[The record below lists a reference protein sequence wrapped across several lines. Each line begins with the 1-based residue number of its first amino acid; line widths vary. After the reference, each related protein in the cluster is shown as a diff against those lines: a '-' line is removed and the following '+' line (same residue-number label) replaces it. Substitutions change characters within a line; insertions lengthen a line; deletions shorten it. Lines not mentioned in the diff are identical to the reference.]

1 MADKDRSGIEENE
14 QVASSAVVST
24 TTNTVS
30 DADKSSAPGPY
41 HPDHGGPKL
50 NDPPLRTN
58 RPDVPIAHALSAG
71 AGEHTPPSSDEVQ
84 FDGRPVYDE
93 AEASQADP
101 ANPDAVNSMS
111 DAAQKS
117 ADQAGAQGG
126 DQADTQR
133 QPAAGR
139 RGR

>member
-1 MADKDRSGIEENE
+1 MADKNRSGIEENE
-14 QVASSAVVST
+14 QVSSAVVST

-58 RPDVPIAHALSAG
+58 RPDVPIAHALSTG
-71 AGEHTPPSSDEVQ
+71 AGQHDPPSSDDVQ

-93 AEASQADP
+93 AKASQADP
-101 ANPDAVNSMS
+101 ANPEAVNSMS
-111 DAAQKS
+111 ESAQKS
-117 ADQAGAQGG
+117 ADQAGNQQQSGAKK
-126 DQADTQR
+126 
-133 QPAAGR
+133 
-139 RGR
+139 